1 MFTLREN
8 VHSGLMG
15 INVNFLKVRVL
26 MSVAQLAEKLLR
38 TPKVHRS
45 VLMET
50 LERKNGLKVDKNCQI
65 LKVCLFNQIP

>member
-1 MFTLREN
+1 
-8 VHSGLMG
+8 
-15 INVNFLKVRVL
+15 